1 VTCAVTGYAHEQPSQ
16 GLHGFHMVRQTALV
30 AAVALCC
37 LASLN
42 GADDAQVRAAPD
54 RQGLRVPAAG
64 ARTPASD
71 TPA

>member
-1 VTCAVTGYAHEQPSQ
+1 
-16 GLHGFHMVRQTALV
+16 MVRQTALV